1 MIEQMKVETGTKEV
15 QLSSIAQI
23 AAKTQVSF
31 VITPFDP
38 AVFVLRMK
46 WWLEPKLSNE
56 DIESKWYQFKSS
68 SR

>member
-1 MIEQMKVETGTKEV
+1 MTEQMKVETGTKEV

-46 WWLEPKLSNE
+46 
-56 DIESKWYQFKSS
+56 
-68 SR
+68 